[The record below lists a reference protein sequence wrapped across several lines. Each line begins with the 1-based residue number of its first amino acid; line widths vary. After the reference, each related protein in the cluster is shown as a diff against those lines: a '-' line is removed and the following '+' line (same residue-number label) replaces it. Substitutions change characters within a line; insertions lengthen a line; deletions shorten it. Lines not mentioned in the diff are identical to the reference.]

1 MSGSVSCFCCQLIV
15 DNSCNFTIGDSSH
28 DRPVSA
34 MKNSQ
39 QVETFP
45 GQSLTL
51 MEIYEDCMGALIIHS
66 HPDLIFKICNI
77 SWNCDCPKRHRIL
90 LKLWHKYFFSVL
102 TSIELL
108 TDSTATYYPIT
119 WSEPFWFWKRNAH
132 TPSVQASIFKKNE
145 LKMTCGDILQCSKSK
160 SKGKIL
166 NRDRAI
172 TDLTKD

>member
-15 DNSCNFTIGDSSH
+15 DNSCNFTIGDYSH

-39 QVETFP
+39 QVEKFP

-90 LKLWHKYFFSVL
+90 LKLWHKYFFFRPNFNRIVDGQYCNLLPNNMVWTILVL
-102 TSIELL
+102 KEKR
-108 TDSTATYYPIT
+108 TYAFSSGIN
-119 WSEPFWFWKRNAH
+119 F
-132 TPSVQASIFKKNE
+132 
-145 LKMTCGDILQCSKSK
+145 
-160 SKGKIL
+160 
-166 NRDRAI
+166 
-172 TDLTKD
+172 